1 MGAMLE
7 LRQAIPPHSTPTSDR
22 SWDGPANERRLRE
35 GESPSYYRRA
45 YAWQD
50 PSQDGTAKAHYRFIH
65 HEVDADGTIGPAN
78 IQACITGIAV
88 LNGARGVN
96 VAAQPGRRT
105 AGPSTSTWRS
115 TFGMPAASRPSYAT

>member
-1 MGAMLE
+1 MGVGAMLE

-50 PSQDGTAKAHYRFIH
+50 PTQDGTAKAHYRFIH
-65 HEVDADGTIGPAN
+65 HEVDTDGTIGPAN
-78 IQACITGIAV
+78 IQACITGIAI

-96 VAAQPGRRT
+96 VAAQPWAKDRR
-105 AGPSTSTWRS
+105 AI
-115 TFGMPAASRPSYAT
+115 